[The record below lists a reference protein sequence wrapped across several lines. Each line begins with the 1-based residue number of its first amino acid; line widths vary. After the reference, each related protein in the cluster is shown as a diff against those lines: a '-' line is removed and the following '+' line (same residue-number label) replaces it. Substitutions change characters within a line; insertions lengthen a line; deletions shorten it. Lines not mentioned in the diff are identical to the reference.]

1 QNQALGGSASQVF
14 GSQLQHQT
22 STRSHGAPQAVTN
35 PNTAIVHQKRSATG
49 EPDGVIDSC
58 PDGGWGWIV
67 VFASFVCMILVEGIC
82 LSYSLLVAPICP
94 GNSLRA
100 VAPSTRSAHQSASGV
115 ATATSLGIVWSTKAR
130 LVPIRPG
137 SCVGVSEMGELLKT
151 QSRLALMAPG
161 GMLMG
166 LYILLGPLASAL
178 SNQFDF
184 RPVAMAGGVIATIGL
199 FASAFSTNIAILCIT
214 LGGIGGIGF
223 GLIYLPAIATVGHW
237 FKHRRP
243 FVVGLALCGSGVGS
257 IITGQVFPL
266 LISEFTWSGALVIL
280 AAFCAQCLVLIVLFR
295 PLDLHLRIKYSQKLR
310 RQAAKEK
317 ERQLAAKHRQQRSE
331 KRHRMDRNES
341 AMRAKTQNQA
351 IMRAQATQARAA
363 KKALKAQKAQQ
374 RRVIYRGSIMQRI
387 IEEKRRQRTVSIG
400 SLDGMVITRDNELI
414 AAPLVAERPPLLTA
428 ASITRISD
436 AVMRKME
443 ARLSAAA
450 CPSDGSASAGG
461 ETPIRCDSNVSQP
474 SLSRKGSHAGS
485 GLLRLNL
492 VRESLPQLVQDY
504 VQSQASIAL
513 QNYMAK
519 QLNQS
524 GGGANF
530 STPTGTIA
538 ATGGVIT
545 NPTPDPGMDNITA
558 HSSNSRIRS
567 ISNTTSICPTG
578 GNNTPQTQKCLSLRR
593 TISDASIT
601 LSNRGGTA
609 IPLEIQQEVAEIL
622 DGEVRAEVQHRLR
635 KELMRPQYKKDLF
648 FTGSAQQLDHTPV
661 SAIPLGDAG
670 NLWTKRDQSNWDIGP
685 VSHNPTTAHNV
696 IFTGPNP
703 TTSIRGFNP
712 ETDSTTTGTVIIPG
726 NAVTNINSAG
736 VPSSTKVSHGKGEA
750 SIMDFEEGEE
760 MMSLTLPQEDRNE
773 EDSSSRKR
781 CGCFSSPIMA
791 FLEELLSP
799 GLLLSPTFIFL
810 LLSNVFT
817 MWGLLVPYLMIPD
830 IVAENNWT
838 LHEAGSII
846 SYIGFANTIGRCIA
860 TLYIEKAWSSHYKW
874 LDCLRVNVASLLL
887 AGIACAVLPLAAC
900 SYNCIVAMASFFGLF
915 SAIVVSL
922 KSILVVEFFGLD
934 KLTNA
939 FGHML
944 VVQGLSSIIG
954 AIVGG
959 HIFDVVAARAPH
971 FLPWAGD
978 QAPFVYAAEAA
989 FFFAAGSFLLAAIF
1003 AAPLRALSK
1012 KETISATFTSTGPG
1026 VVAGGGG
1033 GVYVDDEFDYG
1044 DSSGQEYGSTTVLS
1058 PSAMAQIN
1066 HTDALSGTANNSGS
1080 GVNISQL
1087 QPATIGSQV
1096 ASTQLQTSAANQ
1108 QPSNFD
1114 SGIASCVCEHGG
1126 VEQPPL
1132 PPQTTIPDP
1141 PTFLSPAPLPSS
1153 LFLTAT
1159 DSDIQVALPHGV
1171 EGDSI
1176 PIGGEECGGADG
1188 VDGLI
1193 TNAEIGEVITAAGV
1207 PMGNLPIRSVIQ
1219 ASSTPTQNSMGEIWN
1234 ASPNVNTPSGGNEP
1248 IKTTLVAEEPAL
1260 EPVKEE
1266 SEEEMEFEDRLRSH
1280 SLSSSSPPTSGQHSS
1295 SL

>member
-1 QNQALGGSASQVF
+1 MINRNSFCLAFGMIVDTIIIEVF
-14 GSQLQHQT
+14 FF
-22 STRSHGAPQAVTN
+22 
-35 PNTAIVHQKRSATG
+35 
-49 EPDGVIDSC
+49 VIE
-58 PDGGWGWIV
+58 W
-67 VFASFVCMILVEGIC
+67 
-82 LSYSLLVAPICP
+82 
-94 GNSLRA
+94 
-100 VAPSTRSAHQSASGV
+100 
-115 ATATSLGIVWSTKAR
+115 
-130 LVPIRPG
+130 
-137 SCVGVSEMGELLKT
+137 T
-151 QSRLALMAPG
+151 Q
-161 GMLMG
+161 
-166 LYILLGPLASAL
+166 
-178 SNQFDF
+178 
-184 RPVAMAGGVIATIGL
+184 
-199 FASAFSTNIAILCIT
+199 
-214 LGGIGGIGF
+214 
-223 GLIYLPAIATVGHW
+223 
-237 FKHRRP
+237 
-243 FVVGLALCGSGVGS
+243 
-257 IITGQVFPL
+257 
-266 LISEFTWSGALVIL
+266 
-280 AAFCAQCLVLIVLFR
+280 VLIVLFR

-317 ERQLAAKHRQQRSE
+317 ERQLAARQRQQRSE
-331 KRHRMDRNES
+331 KRHRIDRNEF

-374 RRVIYRGSIMQRI
+374 RRVIYRPVSKVADVGSIMQRI

-414 AAPLVAERPPLLTA
+414 AAPLVADRPPLLTA

-443 ARLSAAA
+443 ARLSTAA

-524 GGGANF
+524 VGGANF
-530 STPTGTIA
+530 STPTSTIA
-538 ATGGVIT
+538 ATGGVIA

-567 ISNTTSICPTG
+567 ISNATSIYPTG
-578 GNNTPQTQKCLSLRR
+578 GNNTPQTQKARGATFLLQSRDLTVISVNASSPAPTRRFYISSNCNSEVRFRGVQVIPSVPEDNKVTTNDSSLTDYVHIRFIYLPRHQFRFAGYIALPVCLSLRR

-601 LSNRGGTA
+601 SSNRGGTA
-609 IPLEIQQEVAEIL
+609 VPLEIQQEVAEIL

-635 KELMRPQYKKDLF
+635 RELMRPQYKKDLF

-685 VSHNPTTAHNV
+685 VSHNVTTAHNA
-696 IFTGPNP
+696 ILTGPNP
-703 TTSIRGFNP
+703 SASIRGFNP
-712 ETDSTTTGTVIIPG
+712 ETDSTTTGTVIIPS
-726 NAVTNINSAG
+726 NAATNINSAG
-736 VPSSTKVSHGKGEA
+736 VPSSTKISHGKGES

-760 MMSLTLPQEDRNE
+760 MISLTLPQEDRNE
-773 EDSSSRKR
+773 EDSSSKKR

-799 GLLLSPTFIFL
+799 GLLLSPTFICL

-887 AGIACAVLPLAAC
+887 AGIACAILPLAGC

-915 SAIVVSL
+915 SAVVVSL

-954 AIVGG
+954 AIIGG
-959 HIFDVVAARAPH
+959 HIFDVLAARAPH

-978 QAPFVYAAEAA
+978 KAPFVYAAEAA

-1012 KETISATFTSTGPG
+1012 KETISATFTTTGPG

-1058 PSAMAQIN
+1058 PPAMAQIN
-1066 HTDALSGTANNSGS
+1066 HTDALSGIANNSGS
-1080 GVNISQL
+1080 GVNINQL
-1087 QPATIGSQV
+1087 QPATAGSQV

-1114 SGIASCVCEHGG
+1114 SGITSCVCEHGG

-1159 DSDIQVALPHGV
+1159 DSDNQVVLPHGV

-1193 TNAEIGEVITAAGV
+1193 TDAEIGEVITTAGV

-1219 ASSTPTQNSMGEIWN
+1219 TSSTPAQTSIGEVWN
-1234 ASPNVNTPSGGNEP
+1234 ASPSVNTPSSGNEP